1 VTPVSQITIWP
12 QGKGHLDEL
21 FSVLENPQGAMK
33 RKLLPAVVTVALML
47 AGSMPAA
54 AQQRYIVRTTGGLN
68 SVLNLCLSANCQV
81 QGSLDGPI
89 GQTYLVTSTDNI
101 LQALLGGVVNL
112 LEALLGIQSIE
123 QDQALPIPLPPIN
136 NAPYGLTDTAPVNY
150 FGSVV
155 THGYAAQPAGQ
166 IIRLTDAHNG
176 FGVAGTGIVAVIDTG
191 VDVNHPVLAPVLLP
205 GYDFTRN
212 QPGASE
218 WLDQQ
223 NGTPC
228 ESSAGQPSGA
238 VQQESAAI
246 LDQESAAILDGP
258 PCGAFGHGTMTSGV
272 VHLVAPHAHILPL
285 KAFSSGGSGYLSNI
299 IAALYYAVQ
308 HNANVVNMSFDLS
321 TPSPALSQAVS
332 HANRANVVLIAA
344 AGNENTSARVYPA
357 ALNGHVMGIAS
368 TTDWDARSS
377 FSNYGSADVW
387 IAAPGEYVISTFPG
401 GGYAAASGTSFSS
414 PLVAG
419 TAALLL
425 DAKSGLNQSQAA
437 SALSHAR
444 PLTPDLNHGRLDA
457 YQAISAW
464 KSSGSSWWW

>member
-1 VTPVSQITIWP
+1 
-12 QGKGHLDEL
+12 
-21 FSVLENPQGAMK
+21 MK
-33 RKLLPAVVTVALML
+33 RKLFSAVVIAVMTL
-47 AGSMPAA
+47 ATSKPAA

-81 QGSLDGPI
+81 QGSLDGPV
-89 GQTYLVTSTDNI
+89 GQTYLVTSTGNI

-123 QDQALPIPLPPIN
+123 ADRSLPIPLPPIN
-136 NAPYGLTDTAPVNY
+136 RAPYGLSDTAAVNY

-166 IIRLTDAHNG
+166 IIRLTDAQNG
-176 FGVAGTGIVAVIDTG
+176 FGVSGTGIVAVIDTG
-191 VDVNHPVLAPVLLP
+191 VDVNHPVLVPVLVP

-218 WLDQQ
+218 WLDMP
-223 NGTPC
+223 GLT
-228 ESSAGQPSGA
+228 ESDPVSGQRYGV
-238 VQQESAAI
+238 VQQSSAAI
-246 LDQESAAILDGP
+246 LDQSSAAILDGR

-272 VHLVAPHAHILPL
+272 VHLVAPDAKILPL
-285 KAFSSGGSGYLSNI
+285 KAFSSDGTGYLSNI
-299 IAALYYAVQ
+299 VAALYYAVQ
-308 HNANVVNMSFDLS
+308 HKANVVNMSFDIS
-321 TPSPALSQAVS
+321 TPSPALAQAVS
-332 HANRANVVLIAA
+332 YANRANVVLVAA
-344 AGNENTSARVYPA
+344 AGNQNTSARVYPA
-357 ALNGHVMGIAS
+357 AFSGQVMGVAS

-401 GGYAAASGTSFSS
+401 GSYAAASGTSFSS

-425 DAKSGLNQSQAA
+425 DAKAGLNQSHAA
-437 SALSHAR
+437 SALAHGR
-444 PLTPDLNHGRLDA
+444 VLTPDLNHGRMDA

-464 KSSGSSWWW
+464 KSSGRSWSW